1 MYNKKIMLKKVLI
14 KYKNHILNQWVT
26 RLKSEV
32 GENYSTRPI
41 EELRRTTEEAFNAN
55 YEALVNNDFFTI
67 NSFIEKIGKLRLQS
81 GFSLSEVQKAFELYR
96 SILLPILFSEIE
108 KNNLYETIDRIN
120 KHLSYTIHSFS
131 DYYQSLSENKIRNY
145 AQKLELKIKERTKE
159 LTESEEKYRKLVEE
173 INDGYFITDSTIVF
187 ANKTFC
193 EMHGYSK
200 NQILGKKYLSLV
212 SDESRN
218 EIEEILKSL
227 LEKTSNKETFIYLR
241 KHKNGM
247 LLPTETKFK
256 LINYQGKKVIVGI
269 CRDITERV
277 ENEKRIRDSE
287 RLAYIGQ
294 LTSSLAHELKN
305 PLSSVKMNIQILLQ
319 TLKLEGYN
327 KRRLEII
334 ADEVLRLEK
343 ILFEILD
350 FAKPINLS
358 LSLVDINELIQTSI
372 EFLDIKL
379 KEKNI
384 KSKINLSKNIP
395 KILIDPDKIEQAI
408 LNILLNSIDALNNN
422 GEIKISTKKD
432 KNNFA
437 IIQISDN
444 GEGIDEKD
452 LPHIFDPFFTK
463 KRMGTGLGLTNV
475 KKILDAHSG
484 KVRAFSKNKG
494 LEIKL
499 FLPIRR

>member
-1 MYNKKIMLKKVLI
+1 MTLKQLLI
-14 KYKNHILNQWVT
+14 KHRDYILTQWVT

-32 GENYSTRPI
+32 GENYSKRPI
-41 EELRRTTEEAFNAN
+41 TELHRTTEEAFRAN
-55 YEALVNNDFFTI
+55 HDALVNNDLSSI

-96 SILLPILFSEIE
+96 SIILPILFDEI
-108 KNNLYETIDRIN
+108 KKSNLYEIIDKLN

-145 AQKLELKIKERTKE
+145 AKKLEVKIKERTKE
-159 LTESEEKYRKLVEE
+159 LAESEEKYRKLVEE
-173 INDGYFITDSTIVF
+173 INDGYFITDKEIIF

-193 EMHGYSK
+193 KMHGYTK
-200 NQILGKKYLSLV
+200 NQILGKGYLSLV
-212 SDESRN
+212 ADESRS
-218 EIEEILKSL
+218 EIEEILNNL
-227 LEKTSNKETFIYLR
+227 LENTLNDKETFIYLR
-241 KHKNGM
+241 KHKNGK
-247 LLPTETKFK
+247 LLPTETKIK
-256 LINYQGKKVIVGI
+256 LINYQGKKVIGGI

-294 LTSSLAHELKN
+294 LTSCLAHELKN

-343 ILFEILD
+343 ILYEILD

-358 LSLVDINELIQTSI
+358 LTLVDINELIKTSV
-372 EFLDIKL
+372 EFLDIKF

-384 KSKINLSKNIP
+384 KSKIILAKNIP
-395 KILIDPDKIEQAI
+395 KILLDPDKIEQAI
-408 LNILLNSIDALNNN
+408 LNVLLNSIDALYND
-422 GEIKISTKKD
+422 GEIKILTKKD
-432 KNNFA
+432 KNFA

-444 GEGIDEKD
+444 GHGLEEQD
-452 LPHIFDPFFTK
+452 LPHIFEPFFTK
-463 KRMGTGLGLTNV
+463 KRKGTGLGLTNV
-475 KKILDAHSG
+475 KKILEAHG
-484 KVRAFSKNKG
+484 GQVQAFSKNKG